1 MLSIPSRL
9 TTVMSF
15 WEHLPLIWLRK
26 ELNLSEFSPKIKD
39 KTFVVSGGAG
49 FLGSWFS
56 DAAIRMGG
64 RVVCVDNL
72 IAGSQKS
79 ILHLK
84 DHPNFQFVEEDITEF
99 SRVSPDFSH

>member
-1 MLSIPSRL
+1 M
-9 TTVMSF
+9 T
-15 WEHLPLIWLRK
+15 EQLRSHDQVAIK
-26 ELNLSEFSPKIKD
+26 GDIVKEDLDQIELNLSEFSPKIKD

-84 DHPNFQFVEEDITEF
+84 DHQTLLVFGDLLLRKNECLQ
-99 SRVSPDFSH
+99 